1 MRDKEVREIPQMK
14 VLRTAVM
21 LTLLLAGPA
30 FAQGAK
36 PPPPSDP
43 PKGPGEVERE
53 KSADKAYKNSLRNIP
68 DQPPA
73 DPWGGARAVDGS
85 SSAATQPKKTRASG
99 STN

>member
-1 MRDKEVREIPQMK
+1 MK

-21 LTLLLAGPA
+21 LSLLLAGPA

-36 PPPPSDP
+36 PPPPNDP

-53 KSADKAYKNSLRNIP
+53 KSQDQAYKKSLRNIP

-73 DPWGGARAVDGS
+73 DPWGGARAIDGS
-85 SSAATQPKKTRASG
+85 SSATTVPAKRTKTSNG
-99 STN
+99 TN

>member
-1 MRDKEVREIPQMK
+1 MK
-14 VLRTAVM
+14 VLRTAAM

-53 KSADKAYKNSLRNIP
+53 KSTDQAYKKSLRNIP

-73 DPWGGARAVDGS
+73 DPWGGARAVDGAGNS
-85 SSAATQPKKTRASG
+85 TSSAPTQPKKTRASSG
-99 STN
+99 SSTN